1 MTRYL
6 YRDKLHWAALTP
18 ALCLWVLCEILRLNL
33 GTRGIL
39 RSHVPH
45 LVSFLLLT
53 VFPQTLLTFY
63 IGFLQECLVTTDQFL
78 GGVLLGLMVIEM
90 VFVFVNLRFLA
101 ILRSNENIEQSNNF
115 NQRNSPIITSL
126 GKEIEKVL

>member
-18 ALCLWVLCEILRLNL
+18 ALCLWVFCEILRLNL

-39 RSHVPH
+39 KSHVPH

-53 VFPQTLLTFY
+53 VFPQTLLTLY
-63 IGFLQECLVTTDQFL
+63 IGFLQECLVTADQFL

-90 VFVFVNLRFLA
+90 VFVFANLRFLA
-101 ILRSNENIEQSNNF
+101 VLRSNENIAQSNNCY
-115 NQRNSPIITSL
+115 QRNSPIITSL